1 MYVDNWKKVIWNNV
15 KRLILLFMSILI
27 VSAVSLLGFLFL
39 GEELHLGTTEASA
52 NVGIQASACNGDL
65 NEDGFI
71 NHSDL
76 QLMVNVILQG
86 DPGALCADLNDDV
99 VVNALDLQLLVSRIL
114 TPQPGSWA
122 TIPPGSIWM
131 GSPDGDC
138 PSDYPGGTECTKEK
152 GRGRDEDL
160 HYIQISRSF
169 EMMST
174 EVTQGQ
180 FEALMGMNP
189 SYFGPN
195 GHGGDCGSDC
205 PVDTVS
211 WFDAIAYANE
221 LSLQVG
227 LTPCYTISNVT
238 CVRGGNVGTDYMDCF
253 DSDDTRGGIDGASVV
268 LNGVSSV
275 YECIGYRLPTESE
288 WEYAARAGTLTAF
301 YSGDITV
308 NGRDPLDPNMDAIGW
323 YGGNSIAAYS
333 THDCSKWFPGAT
345 TCGTQ
350 PVGQKEPNPWG
361 LYDMSGNLWEW
372 VWDWYSPSFPS
383 SNTSSPIVD
392 SEGPA
397 QGSERVVK
405 PCSWDEGALYC
416 RSAARW
422 FHTPDLRNRYHGF
435 RLVKSIPSQ

>member
-1 MYVDNWKKVIWNNV
+1 MHNRKLSIWNQIEGYKHNLLTSLIV
-15 KRLILLFMSILI
+15 IASSLLGILLF
-27 VSAVSLLGFLFL
+27 
-39 GEELHLGTTEASA
+39 GEELSMGTREAYA
-52 NVGIQASACNGDL
+52 KVGVQTSACSGDL

-71 NHSDL
+71 NQPDL
-76 QLMVNVILQG
+76 LLMVDTLLQG
-86 DPGALCADLNDDV
+86 DPGSMCADLNDDGLE
-99 VVNALDLQLLVSRIL
+99 NASDLQKLVSIIL
-114 TPQPGSWA
+114 KPNPGWA

-180 FEALMGMNP
+180 FESLMGMNP

-253 DSDDTRGGIDGASVV
+253 DSDDTRAGIDAATVS

-275 YECIGYRLPTESE
+275 YDCTGYRLPTESE

-308 NGRDPLDPNMDAIGW
+308 NGRTPLDPNMDAIGW
-323 YGGNSIAAYS
+323 YGGNSTAAYS
-333 THDCSKWFPGAT
+333 THDCSKWFSGAT

-350 PVGQKEPNPWG
+350 PVGQKEPNTWG
-361 LYDMSGNLWEW
+361 LYDMSGNMWEW

-383 SNTSSPIVD
+383 SNTSSPLID

-405 PCSWDEGALYC
+405 PCSYDEGALYC

-435 RLVKSIPSQ
+435 RLAKSISSQ

>member
-1 MYVDNWKKVIWNNV
+1 MRMDNRKLSIWKQIERYKPNLMASLI
-15 KRLILLFMSILI
+15 LIASSLLGILLFDEGLS
-27 VSAVSLLGFLFL
+27 
-39 GEELHLGTTEASA
+39 LGTREAYA
-52 NVGIQASACNGDL
+52 NVGVQASACSGDL

-71 NHSDL
+71 NQPDL
-76 QLMVNVILQG
+76 LLMVDTLLQG
-86 DPGALCADLNDDV
+86 DPGTMCADLNDDGL
-99 VVNALDLQLLVSRIL
+99 VNASDLQSLVCLIL
-114 TPQPGSWA
+114 TPKPGWA

-138 PSDYPGGTECTKEK
+138 PADYPGGTQCAKEK
-152 GRGRDEDL
+152 GRANDEDL
-160 HYIQISRSF
+160 HYIQITRSF
-169 EMMST
+169 EMMAT

-180 FEALMGMNP
+180 FESLMGMNP

-211 WFDAIAYANE
+211 WFDAIAYANQ

-227 LTPCYTISNVT
+227 LTPCYKISNVT
-238 CVRGGNVGTDYMDCF
+238 CVRGGNVGPDYMDCF
-253 DSDDTRGGIDGASVV
+253 DSYDTHGGINGATV
-268 LNGVSSV
+268 LLNEVSSV
-275 YECIGYRLPTESE
+275 YECVGYRLPTESE

-308 NGRDPLDPNMDAIGW
+308 NGRTPLDPNMDAIGW
-323 YGGNSIAAYS
+323 YGGNSSAVYS
-333 THDCSKWFPGAT
+333 THDCSNWFPGAT

-350 PVGQKEPNPWG
+350 PVGQKEPNAWG

-372 VWDWYSPSFPS
+372 VWDWYSPTFPS
-383 SNTSSPIVD
+383 SNTSSPLID
-392 SEGPA
+392 SEGPT

-435 RLVKSIPSQ
+435 RLVKSISPP